1 MKELKHDLLNKLY
14 KAVIWC
20 TAGIF
25 IAIES
30 QEIFELQQINQITIF
45 ALLFVISNYQLST
58 ARYHLAAKDN
68 ENECLA
74 KKASFQMFI
83 GSLLAALD
91 AGLDQLIQDS
101 AQHSNSSIG
110 IPTTAMFYLGF
121 LINIIMALLVAKSL
135 TSFVDVMAT
144 SKNSRNS
151 TSSPSESP

>member
-14 KAVIWC
+14 KAFIWC

-25 IAIES
+25 IALES
-30 QEIFELQQINQITIF
+30 QEIYELQQINQVTVF

-68 ENECLA
+68 ENEYLA

-110 IPTTAMFYLGF
+110 IPTSALFYLGF
-121 LINIIMALLVAKSL
+121 VINIIMALLAAKSL
-135 TSFVDVMAT
+135 SSFIDAMAT

-151 TSSPSESP
+151 TNSLSESP

>member
-68 ENECLA
+68 MNERQA
-74 KKASFQMFI
+74 KQASFQMFT

-91 AGLDQLIQDS
+91 AAMDQLIQDS
-101 AQHSNSSIG
+101 AQQSNGLIA
-110 IPTTAMFYLGF
+110 IPTTALFYLGWV
-121 LINIIMALLVAKSL
+121 INLIMALLVARSL
-135 TSFVDVMAT
+135 SSFVDVMTT
-144 SKNSRNS
+144 SK
-151 TSSPSESP
+151 TSGNNANPLSESP